1 MASYHCQKEGMLERR
16 SLARACLH
24 FAPCKQP
31 NVRLKM
37 NRPCLV
43 LFGHHGNVE
52 SLCLSFVYAD
62 EIKCANCICKYQA
75 ILQNSK
81 ISIIYILCICVNKI
95 QIYVLFFT
103 DTDKKF
109 DAAF

>member
-1 MASYHCQKEGMLERR
+1 MLERR

-81 ISIIYILCICVNKI
+81 INLSIIYTLCICVNKI

-109 DAAF
+109 GAAF